1 MTQYDDIIV
10 TPVYQPQSHQYPC
23 VLPFSG
29 GLGTMTGKPTPI
41 QFYPQQQSPDMEEN
55 TNARHMYR
63 RTYGAPVPSQVVVA
77 KKKFIGPCGGPAPS
91 SLRTEKLKSIAVGKY
106 SYKMGLPTSAPLSTK
121 SYFPTEVRT
130 TLKRVRN
137 RGCAAPAKKGSI
149 YNTHLNSLSPG
160 WGNTGVRTTY

>member
-29 GLGTMTGKPTPI
+29 GLGVMTGKPTPM
-41 QFYPQQQSPDMEEN
+41 QFYPQQQSPDVEEN

-63 RTYGAPVPSQVVVA
+63 RTYGTPTPTPELLA
-77 KKKFIGPCGGPAPS
+77 KKRFIGPCGGPTPS

-106 SYKMGLPTSAPLSTK
+106 SYKTGLPNSVPLSTK

-130 TLKRVRN
+130 TLVRVRN

-149 YNTHLNSLSPG
+149 YNTSLRTVGPG

>member
-1 MTQYDDIIV
+1 MTQYDDIVV

-29 GLGTMTGKPTPI
+29 GVGSLPGKPTPM
-41 QFYPQQQSPDMEEN
+41 QFYPQQQSPDTEEN
-55 TNARHMYR
+55 TNARHLYR
-63 RTYGAPVPSQVVVA
+63 RTYGTPVPSPGLIA
-77 KKKFIGPCGGPAPS
+77 KKKFIGPCGGPSPS

-106 SYKMGLPTSAPLSTK
+106 AYKTGLPNDALLSTK

-130 TLKRVRN
+130 ALVRVRN
-137 RGCAAPAKKGSI
+137 RGCAAPPKKGSI
-149 YNTHLNSLSPG
+149 YNTSLRTVGPL